1 MIVTRTRP
9 VPDPYSK
16 LLPNPIRTRGYTRTR
31 HCQAFHVPTMLI
43 CLKLGMSYS
52 LISRLLMIMMTK
64 YFYINIAKK
73 EKTKKVKGGAEEGR
87 GRGRGSLTYEAL
99 MTSFS

>member
-1 MIVTRTRP
+1 
-9 VPDPYSK
+9 
-16 LLPNPIRTRGYTRTR
+16 
-31 HCQAFHVPTMLI
+31 
-43 CLKLGMSYS
+43 
-52 LISRLLMIMMTK
+52 MIMMTK

>member
-1 MIVTRTRP
+1 MIVIRTRTRP
-9 VPDPYSK
+9 VLKITTQPDPY
-16 LLPNPIRTRGYTRTR
+16 PRYTRTR
-31 HCQAFHVPTMLI
+31 HCQAFHIPTMLT

-52 LISRLLMIMMTK
+52 LISRLLMTMMTK

-73 EKTKKVKGGAEEGR
+73 EKTKNVKGGTEEGR